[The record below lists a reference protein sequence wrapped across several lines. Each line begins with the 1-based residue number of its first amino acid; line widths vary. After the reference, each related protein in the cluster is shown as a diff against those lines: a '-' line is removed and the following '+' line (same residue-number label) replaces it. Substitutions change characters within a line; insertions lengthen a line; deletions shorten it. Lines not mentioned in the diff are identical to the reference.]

1 MGKFIAF
8 STEKNNKV
16 FFIDTDNIDSVT
28 LTEKVVLVRAKSG
41 PEERIE
47 TDFKEG
53 ISSELVEKFLTGLNQ
68 KDETKNENTSDLLQ
82 KTVAEQEME
91 IRRMM
96 AKSKADITSKTL
108 EELEEISEKFH
119 DVINYKLE
127 MGVAYFIDGFE
138 CRDILNRI
146 IELKTK
152 AEKEKEMLETID
164 ATIKRDLEKE

>member
-1 MGKFIAF
+1 
-8 STEKNNKV
+8 
-16 FFIDTDNIDSVT
+16 
-28 LTEKVVLVRAKSG
+28 
-41 PEERIE
+41 
-47 TDFKEG
+47 
-53 ISSELVEKFLTGLNQ
+53 
-68 KDETKNENTSDLLQ
+68 
-82 KTVAEQEME
+82 
-91 IRRMM
+91 MM